1 LIPKK
6 AMSKKGQSADLGT
19 LPIGTLLRQQ
29 AIPASIG
36 ILIMSVY
43 GIVDTIFVG
52 RWIGSLAIG
61 AITVVLPITFFI
73 ASIGMSIGI
82 GGASIISRALGAGD
96 KERALQAFGN
106 QISLTLFIA
115 LSVVTAGYFYQ
126 DEILQTFGGK
136 GEILPYARTYF
147 SIVLLGVPFL
157 AWAMMSNNVIRAL
170 GQPKMAMYT
179 LIVPAILNLFLDPI
193 LIVWFDMGMAGA
205 AWATTLGY
213 IGSAVYTFW
222 FFIRG
227 ESEMQ
232 ILWKNLALRA
242 DIVKEIF
249 SIGGVTLA
257 RQGTISVLAIVLN
270 NTLFSYGGEMSVSVY
285 GIINRIM
292 FFANFP
298 VLGIVQGFIPIAG
311 FNFGAKKNN
320 RVKEVIFKSI
330 GWGTGIS
337 FLIFIAIFLG
347 AQQLSSIF
355 TNDQILI
362 DQTSP
367 ALMAVFLA
375 TPLLVIQ
382 MIGSAY
388 YQAIGKA
395 LPALFLS
402 LLKQGI
408 FLIPLILIL
417 PKYFG
422 LYGVWYAFP
431 IADVCTAIINFFFLR
446 KAYHEMDNVAPVF
459 ADKEVQSGF
468 TDEHVL
474 DADVDF
480 EK

>member
-1 LIPKK
+1 
-6 AMSKKGQSADLGT
+6 MSKKGQSADLGI

-43 GIVDTIFVG
+43 GIIDTIFVG

-61 AITVVLPITFFI
+61 AITVVLPITFLI
-73 ASIGMSIGI
+73 ASVGMSIGI
-82 GGASIISRALGAGD
+82 GGASIISRALGSGD

-115 LSVVTAGYFYQ
+115 ITVVFAGYFYQ

-147 SIVLLGVPFL
+147 RIVLVGIPFL

-179 LIVPAILNLFLDPI
+179 LVVPAVANMILDPI
-193 LIVWFDMGMAGA
+193 LIVGFDMGMAGA
-205 AWATTLGY
+205 AWATMLGY
-213 IGSAVYTFW
+213 VASALYTLW
-222 FFIRG
+222 FFIKG
-227 ESEMQ
+227 NSEME
-232 ILWKNLALRA
+232 ILWKNLVLRA

-257 RQGTISVLAIVLN
+257 RQGTISILAIVLN
-270 NTLFSYGGEMSVSVY
+270 NTLFSYGGEVSVSVY
-285 GIINRIM
+285 GIINRVM

-311 FNFGAKKNN
+311 FNFGADKFK

-337 FLIFIAIFLG
+337 FLIFIAIMLG
-347 AQQLSSIF
+347 AKQLSSVF
-355 TNDQILI
+355 TNDQSLI
-362 DQTSP
+362 DQTTP
-367 ALMAVFLA
+367 ALMSVFLA

-382 MIGSAY
+382 LIGSAY

-417 PKYFG
+417 PRYFG
-422 LYGVWYAFP
+422 LSGIWFAFP

-446 KAYHEMDNVAPVF
+446 KAYSELNTSSNQYDSQQEQGATF
-459 ADKEVQSGF
+459 ANEDI
-468 TDEHVL
+468 L